1 MSKKH
6 GFIFLIACSF
16 ILFFGCAGNKN
27 NGTLQYNPCK
37 EMVTEMDGIREIEKQ
52 VAQSE
57 DRIKKY
63 RSDKDS
69 SGLNSELARREA
81 LLEKKKLAQF
91 AADKTR
97 ADCNPAI
104 FQQPPP
110 VDQTQYREERE
121 RGK

>member
-1 MSKKH
+1 MTGKRV
-6 GFIFLIACSF
+6 FFLSAACG
-16 ILFFGCAGNKN
+16 LVLLVGCAGNKN
-27 NGTLQYNPCK
+27 NPPQYEPCK
-37 EMVTEMDGIREIEKQ
+37 EMVTEMDGIRGIEKQ
-52 VAQSE
+52 LTQSE

-63 RSDKDS
+63 RTAKDS
-69 SGLNSELARREA
+69 SGLNSELGIRDA
-81 LLEKKKLAQF
+81 LMERKKLAQF

-104 FQQPPP
+104 FQQVPP

>member
-1 MSKKH
+1 MTSKRVV
-6 GFIFLIACSF
+6 FLSAVCGLYF
-16 ILFFGCAGNKN
+16 LLGCAGNKN
-27 NGTLQYNPCK
+27 GAPQYNPCK

-104 FQQPPP
+104 FQQVPP
-110 VDQTQYREERE
+110 VNQTQYREERE